1 MIESSLIA
9 QAAASLIEAERTGTP
24 VPPVREILGDE
35 AGIDTGYAVQEINT
49 DLWMAQGRR
58 VSGRKIG
65 VTSAAV
71 QRQVGVN
78 QPDFGTLFV
87 DTEYGAGAEIPA
99 ERLIQPRA
107 EAEVALVIDRDLDRA
122 PHGFVEVLNAV
133 AYALPAIEIVDSRIT
148 DWDISIVDTIADNAS
163 CGAYVVGSKPV
174 RLSSFDVRTVPMSM
188 SLNGAAASDGSG
200 AECLG
205 NPLQAAR
212 WLADTLCERGIPL
225 RAGDVVMTGAL
236 GPMVSLTS
244 GDHVYADF
252 GELGAVET
260 RLVRQRSSE
269 QPDPSASGSHD

>member
-1 MIESSLIA
+1 MIEPSLVA
-9 QAAASLIEAERTGTP
+9 DAAAALMEAERTGTP

-35 AGIDTGYAVQEINT
+35 AGISTGYAVQEINT
-49 DLWMAQGRR
+49 GLWMAQGRR

-65 VTSAAV
+65 VTSPAV

-87 DTEYGAGAEIPA
+87 DTEYGAGVEIPA
-99 ERLIQPRA
+99 ARLIQPKA

-148 DWDISIVDTIADNAS
+148 DWDISIVDTVADNAS
-163 CGAYVVGSKPV
+163 CGAYVVGDMPV
-174 RLSSFDVRTVPMSM
+174 RLSQFDIRTVPMSM
-188 SLNGAAASDGSG
+188 LLNGAAASSGSG
-200 AECLG
+200 VECLG

-244 GDHVYADF
+244 GDHVFADF
-252 GELGAVET
+252 GDLGTIET
-260 RLVRQRSSE
+260 RLVGAQPFE
-269 QPDPSASGSHD
+269 QPDPAA